1 MLFCDLQQRL
11 LVLLQLLPQLCLVL
25 LNFLDEHKKDT
36 KLYRDVYVPDTNG
49 YEIKQYIL
57 NNYKNNIQG
66 TIWEEIQN
74 CEYQIYIPDKK
85 QLKKYMIYTMLSS
98 LASTM
103 VVQSIYMRITM
114 VKDRMIIIKNITNK
128 INDII

>member
-74 CEYQIYIPDKK
+74 CEYPIYISNKK
-85 QLKKYMIYTMLSS
+85 IYDLYYAFFVSFNYGS
-98 LASTM
+98 VEHIHDNYNGES
-103 VVQSIYMRITM
+103 Q
-114 VKDRMIIIKNITNK
+114 
-128 INDII
+128 NDYYKEYYK